1 MTDKVQGDIYD
12 YPVYYDLI
20 FGSDWRAEYDFLTG
34 CFERFAKRP
43 VKRLFEPACGT
54 GRLLIKLAE
63 HGYEVSGNDLNE
75 NAVKFCNDRFRRK
88 GFPETAVVGDMADFK
103 LKRKADA
110 AFNTINTFRHLLT
123 EKLAVAHL
131 QCMADA
137 LAKGG
142 IYILGLHLI
151 PSDPDDR
158 IEDEAWHA
166 RRGNLVV
173 NTYMW
178 SKGIDEKTRAE
189 YLGMKINVYT
199 PTKHLEIEDEMI
211 YRTYSVR
218 QIRNLIKKVPEFEWI
233 ESYDFAYDLDEPT
246 KVGGSTED
254 VVLIL
259 RKK

>member
-20 FGSDWRAEYDFLTG
+20 FGSDWRAEFDFVTG
-34 CFERFAKRP
+34 CFERFARRP
-43 VKRLFEPACGT
+43 VRKLFEPACGT

-63 HGYEVSGNDLNE
+63 AGYEVSGNDLND

-88 GFPETAVVGDMADFK
+88 GFPETAVVGDMSDFK
-103 LKRKADA
+103 LKRKVDA

-123 EKLAVAHL
+123 EKQAVSHL
-131 QCMADA
+131 QCMADC
-137 LAKGG
+137 LSKGG
-142 IYILGLHLI
+142 LYILGLHLI
-151 PSDPDDR
+151 PSKGDDR

-166 RRGNLVV
+166 RRGNLAV

-178 SKGIDEKTRAE
+178 SKGIDQKKRYE

-199 PTKHLEIEDEMI
+199 PTKHMEIEDEMI

-218 QIRNLIKKVPEFEWI
+218 QIRNLIAKVPAFKWV
-233 ESYDFAYDLDEPT
+233 ESFDFAYDLDDPIDVDAT
-246 KVGGSTED
+246 TED